1 MKIASTVLAG
11 LLAAEFLSFG
21 AAKLAAVASMRKR
34 AEHLGYSTTA
44 YRGIGAVEIVAAGG
58 VLLGLA
64 RPSIGMA
71 AGTGLV
77 LLMSG
82 AIASHLRNGDGVAE
96 IAPAAGTGL
105 ISFAYVVVLAGVS
118 S

>member
-11 LLAAEFLSFG
+11 ILAAEFLSFG
-21 AAKLAAVASMRKR
+21 TAKLAAVAAMRKR
-34 AEHLGYSTTA
+34 AEHLGYSMDS

-58 VLLGLA
+58 VVLGLV

-77 LLMSG
+77 LLMAG
-82 AIASHLRNGDGVAE
+82 AIVSHLRNGDGVAE
-96 IAPAAGTGL
+96 IAPAAGSGL
-105 ISFAYVVVLAGVS
+105 AAVAYVVALGVS